1 MIGERMQK
9 LMNEQIKHEIGSAYL
24 YLSMAAYFDSIN
36 MDGMAGWMRSQ
47 AQEEMV
53 HAMKFFNHIKDRGG
67 RVWLMGLEQPKT
79 EWSSPLNAFQEA
91 YKHEQFITSK
101 IYSLTKLANEES
113 DFSALPML
121 GWFNDEQIE
130 EEDQTVKVVQM
141 LEKIK
146 DSGAGLIMLDKQ
158 LGKRTFKYPSGSNE

>member
-79 EWSSPLNAFQEA
+79 EWSSPLNVFQEA
-91 YKHEQFITSK
+91 HKHEQFITSK
-101 IYSLTKLANEES
+101 IHALTKLAYEES
-113 DFSALPML
+113 DYTALPL
-121 GWFNDEQIE
+121 LNWFNEEQIE
-130 EEDQTVKVVQM
+130 EEDQTIKIVQM

-146 DSGAGLIMLDKQ
+146 DSSGSMIMLDRE
-158 LGKRTFKYPSGSNE
+158 LGERKFKYPS